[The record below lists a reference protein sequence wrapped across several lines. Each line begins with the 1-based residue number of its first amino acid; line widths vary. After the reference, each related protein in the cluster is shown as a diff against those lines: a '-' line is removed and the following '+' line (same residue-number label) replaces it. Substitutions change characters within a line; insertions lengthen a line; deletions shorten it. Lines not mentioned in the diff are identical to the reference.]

1 MSDESGRPP
10 LEYVRVANALAAR
23 IAAGEFAPGAR
34 LPREQELATEYG
46 VSYGT
51 VRRAMDVLRE
61 RRLVITQWGKGNIV
75 REPDGGTE

>member
-1 MSDESGRPP
+1 MSEGSGRPV
-10 LEYVRVANALAAR
+10 LEYVRVANDLAGR

-34 LPREQELATEYG
+34 LPREQDLATEYG

-61 RRLVITQWGKGNIV
+61 RQLVITQWGKGNIV
-75 REPDGGTE
+75 REPEESP